1 MLRAALVV
9 GLAGAW
15 HLKAAEGFAAAEPI
29 LVPTRTSLGVLMDA
43 LRDRDVDVRAETGTL
58 VYDTQEIRDLLSV
71 LRAIAYGTDAVALV
85 AALRSPILACG
96 DDDLVTYARAGGQ
109 WSLTA
114 PRPGL
119 PEDQPVMEALAFLSR
134 LHAARWWM
142 PPSDLIDWIVRE
154 RRVLTIG
161 LAQRRARDTWR
172 RVRFLTDQAR
182 VFEASQSGDLV
193 AFVDWAELQ
202 RSEMAR
208 VHEPILPEADDHAVR
223 IMTIHGAKGLEFPIT
238 VVSGLT
244 TRLGT
249 RRGRVAVRW
258 DGDEIGISARK
269 DLVTAGFD
277 RLADLE
283 DEMDSEE
290 KLRLL
295 YVACTRARDHLL
307 IATHH
312 VEEVPSFAQLAWR
325 HSHEAPAGCWRVSE
339 VDTTIIESVK
349 PSAVSESVPT
359 AAALATEM
367 EARAEWLDRRA
378 RLLETG
384 RVPRTMSATDV
395 RRSGREDAS
404 SVRRPW
410 LSGPVDVEPTEI
422 PDPVSAWRQGSAATA
437 FGRAVHAV
445 LQDADLST
453 GANLARLAA
462 AIAEAEGLVE
472 HANDVEA
479 AARSVLAADVVR
491 EAAAGI
497 DRGGAFRE
505 MYVAAPIG
513 ERVIEGYI
521 DLLVRTPE
529 GLVVVDYKT
538 DPVTSVEEIDRRV
551 EEYRLQLAA
560 YALAVETVTGAPVTA
575 GVLVFARADGAVE
588 RRIESKDLGLGEVR
602 AIVGGQTT
610 G

>member
-1 MLRAALVV
+1 
-9 GLAGAW
+9 
-15 HLKAAEGFAAAEPI
+15 
-29 LVPTRTSLGVLMDA
+29 
-43 LRDRDVDVRAETGTL
+43 
-58 VYDTQEIRDLLSV
+58 
-71 LRAIAYGTDAVALV
+71 
-85 AALRSPILACG
+85 
-96 DDDLVTYARAGGQ
+96 
-109 WSLTA
+109 
-114 PRPGL
+114 
-119 PEDQPVMEALAFLSR
+119 
-134 LHAARWWM
+134 
-142 PPSDLIDWIVRE
+142 
-154 RRVLTIG
+154 
-161 LAQRRARDTWR
+161 
-172 RVRFLTDQAR
+172 
-182 VFEASQSGDLV
+182 
-193 AFVDWAELQ
+193 
-202 RSEMAR
+202 
-208 VHEPILPEADDHAVR
+208 
-223 IMTIHGAKGLEFPIT
+223 
-238 VVSGLT
+238 
-244 TRLGT
+244 
-249 RRGRVAVRW
+249 
-258 DGDEIGISARK
+258 
-269 DLVTAGFD
+269 
-277 RLADLE
+277 
-283 DEMDSEE
+283 
-290 KLRLL
+290 
-295 YVACTRARDHLL
+295 
-307 IATHH
+307 
-312 VEEVPSFAQLAWR
+312 
-325 HSHEAPAGCWRVSE
+325 
-339 VDTTIIESVK
+339 
-349 PSAVSESVPT
+349 
-359 AAALATEM
+359 M

-422 PDPVSAWRQGSAATA
+422 PDPVSAWRQGSSATA

-462 AIAEAEGLVE
+462 AVAEAEGLAE
-472 HANDVEA
+472 HAKDVEA
-479 AARSVLAADVVR
+479 AARSVFAADVVR

-497 DRGGAFRE
+497 ERGDAFRE

-513 ERVIEGYI
+513 QRVIEGYI

-588 RRIESKDLGLGEVR
+588 RRIESKDLGLDEVG